1 MPTLREI
8 HRTTPETYEAHARAY
23 DQQRMKI
30 FFEKDWLD
38 RFIAY
43 LPAGGTVLDIGC
55 GAGEP
60 IARYLFDQ
68 GLHLTGV
75 DSSATM
81 IAISRSRFP
90 EGEWLEQDM
99 RNLSLS
105 RSFDGIVG
113 WDSFFHLNP
122 PEQRSTLDLFCRHL
136 NPDGAL
142 LLTIGHEA
150 GEVLGF
156 VNGQQVYH
164 SSLDP
169 KEYEQILL
177 AAGFAQVAIVL
188 RDKKCGEH
196 SVLLASGYKPESE
209 NRT

>member
-1 MPTLREI
+1 MPTFREI
-8 HRTTPETYEAHARAY
+8 HRTTRETYEAHALAY
-23 DQQRMKI
+23 DRQRTKKL
-30 FFEKDWLD
+30 FEKDWLD
-38 RFIAY
+38 RFVAC

-60 IARYLFDQ
+60 ISQYLFEK
-68 GLHLTGV
+68 GFNLTGV
-75 DSSATM
+75 DSSPTM
-81 IAISRSRFP
+81 IALSRSRLP

-105 RSFDGIVG
+105 RSFDGLLG

-122 PEQRSTLDLFCRHL
+122 HEQRSTLDLFCQHL

-156 VNGQQVYH
+156 VNGQRVYH

-169 KEYEQILL
+169 GEYEQILL
-177 AAGFAQVAIVL
+177 AAGFSQVTIVL

-196 SVLLASGYKPESE
+196 SVLLASGYKHESD
-209 NRT
+209 NRL